1 MTNEVQRFYLFIL
14 HKSFKALSK
23 WVMGNVIS
31 WWKKE
36 CKVELMHS
44 WYSDSPPGTLAS
56 KRALWG
62 SWALPKSS
70 KNPATAPQT
79 NNLGK
84 NCLPSK
90 YNFQISPPAS
100 SLISVL
106 IEALRGCHCPGVPC
120 LCKSLWK
127 HTAFFLCLP
136 QEYYCTS
143 PRSGNWA
150 LFSPSSQSFA
160 GTRALV
166 IGWLCASLLLCF
178 SVSHSPAGASLEQQ
192 KVVTSDAWQSLGE
205 LS

>member
-70 KNPATAPQT
+70 KNPATAPQI

-106 IEALRGCHCPGVPC
+106 IEALRGCHCLGVPC

-136 QEYYCTS
+136 QNITVHLL
-143 PRSGNWA
+143 A
-150 LFSPSSQSFA
+150 LGTEPSSPLPLSLSLA
-160 GTRALV
+160 PGP
-166 IGWLCASLLLCF
+166 LLLAGCVLRCC
-178 SVSHSPAGASLEQQ
+178 SVLPSPIHLQEPA
-192 KVVTSDAWQSLGE
+192 
-205 LS
+205 